1 MGWDA
6 LSVSPMRLTGSIY
19 LLLLVFRSFVRQR
32 QTDNNRSQTLY
43 SRFRLTGE
51 TEQARAAKRRTASWG
66 NRPRISIE
74 KDGTKMAQ
82 PLTPEGEPCG
92 ARAKEIRL
100 SRRERQVLA
109 LVAQGA
115 SDNEIAIQLCLSAK
129 TVSWYVKEIRAKIGA
144 HSRAHAVALAMEH
157 GVLSGMSTPEQES

>member
-1 MGWDA
+1 
-6 LSVSPMRLTGSIY
+6 
-19 LLLLVFRSFVRQR
+19 
-32 QTDNNRSQTLY
+32 
-43 SRFRLTGE
+43 
-51 TEQARAAKRRTASWG
+51 
-66 NRPRISIE
+66 
-74 KDGTKMAQ
+74 MAQ

-92 ARAKEIRL
+92 AAAREIRL
-100 SRRERQVLA
+100 SRRERQVLG

-157 GVLSGMSTPEQES
+157 GILSGLSTPEQES